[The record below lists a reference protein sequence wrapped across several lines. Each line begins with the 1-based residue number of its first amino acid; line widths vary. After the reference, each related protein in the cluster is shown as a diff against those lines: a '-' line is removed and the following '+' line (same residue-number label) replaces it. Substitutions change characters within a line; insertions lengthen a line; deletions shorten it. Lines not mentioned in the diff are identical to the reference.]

1 MSILQAPNIL
11 VIQLKRFG
19 GIFGG
24 KIDKAI
30 SFGEI
35 LVLSNFMSKAS
46 KDPQPEYKLFGI
58 IVHSGF
64 SPESGHYY
72 AYVKVL
78 LCPFL
83 IFKQLELS
91 NYLLIS

>member
-1 MSILQAPNIL
+1 MCFGKLGLQ
-11 VIQLKRFG
+11 RFG

-46 KDPQPEYKLFGI
+46 KVQDSDSFN
-58 IVHSGF
+58 
-64 SPESGHYY
+64 
-72 AYVKVL
+72 L
-78 LCPFL
+78 L
-83 IFKQLELS
+83 
-91 NYLLIS
+91 